1 MKKLIKY
8 LSLFIVLLTPS
19 IAFADELQITP
30 VDICSSN
37 SGTLKVFQVV
47 GYILYI
53 IKILVPLIIIILG
66 SIEFGKAAISKDEKS
81 IMVAANSLI
90 NKFILGVL
98 IFMVP
103 TILDAT
109 LSLVSGTKEAKKN
122 YETCTTCLLSP
133 FSEDCDAKDLMD

>member
-8 LSLFIVLLTPS
+8 LSLFAVLFTPS
-19 IAFADELQITP
+19 IAFAEELQITP

-81 IMVAANSLI
+81 IMIAANSLI

-98 IFMVP
+98 IFMIP
-103 TILDAT
+103 TLLDAV
-109 LSLVSGTKEAKKN
+109 LSLVSGTEDTKKN

-133 FSEDCDAKDLMD
+133 FSDECDAKDLMD

>member
-8 LSLFIVLLTPS
+8 LSLFIVLFTPS
-19 IAFADELQITP
+19 IALADELEITP

-37 SGTLKVFQVV
+37 SGTLKVFQVI

-53 IKILVPLIIIILG
+53 IKILVPVIIIILG

-81 IMVAANSLI
+81 IMVAANSLA

-98 IFMVP
+98 IFMIP
-103 TILDAT
+103 TLLDAL
-109 LSLVSGTKEAKKN
+109 LSLVNGTEDAKKN

-133 FSEDCDAKDLMD
+133 FSDECDAKDLTD

>member
-8 LSLFIVLLTPS
+8 LSLFIILFTPS
-19 IAFADELQITP
+19 IAFADELEITP
-30 VDICSSN
+30 VDICSGN
-37 SGTLKVFQVV
+37 SGTLKVFQVI

-53 IKILVPLIIIILG
+53 IKILVPVIIIVLG

-81 IMVAANSLI
+81 IMVAANSLV
-90 NKFILGVL
+90 NKFILGIL
-98 IFMVP
+98 IFMIP
-103 TILDAT
+103 TLLDAA
-109 LSLVSGTKEAKKN
+109 LSLVWGTKEATQD